1 MEKGPDSKN
10 FSLQDLKG
18 GTLGLQNDFLNN

>member
-1 MEKGPDSKN
+1 MEKGPDLKN